1 MKEYDKLKGLKIKL
15 VGFNLDKNEQ
25 EKLAEH
31 IVNEICDKDKTTEVD
46 KNTNE

>member
-1 MKEYDKLKGLKIKL
+1 MKENGKLKELKIKL

-25 EKLAEH
+25 DKLAEH
-31 IVNEICDKDKTTEVD
+31 IVNEICDKDKTTNVG